1 MTVDTRPPA
10 RNWGAWILQ
19 GVIGGIVAGII
30 FSLFEMAWGFLQGG
44 MDMAVAPLRMI
55 GGIALG
61 PQALEPSY
69 SLPTAALAGV
79 AVHMVLSM
87 IYGGA
92 FSLAVGLIAPRAS
105 TTVIVVAGIV
115 LGLALWVVNFFVIG
129 PVAGWRWFADMT
141 DPTIQAIAHGGFF
154 GIPLGL
160 YVARFRP
167 HEDAMTTPRGQQPA
181 EPS

>member
-1 MTVDTRPPA
+1 MTVETRAPA
-10 RNWGAWILQ
+10 RNWTAWILQ
-19 GVIGGIVAGII
+19 GVIGGIVAGIM
-30 FSLFEMAWGFLQGG
+30 FSVFEMAWGFLQGG
-44 MDMAVAPLRMI
+44 ADMAVAPLRMI

-69 SLPTAALAGV
+69 SLLTAAFAGV

-92 FSLAVGLIAPRAS
+92 FALGVGLLAPRAG
-105 TTVIVVAGIV
+105 TTAIVAAGIAV
-115 LGLALWVVNFFVIG
+115 GLALWVVNFFVIG
-129 PVAGWRWFADMT
+129 PAAGWPWFADMT
-141 DPTIQAIAHGGFF
+141 DPTIQAIAHGAFF

-167 HEDAMTTPRGQQPA
+167 RDATA
-181 EPS
+181 